1 MSVNETNQSNQ
12 IMPLKQSV
20 KPLTNEE
27 LLSVAPSIFS
37 ENPIEGVSDKY
48 AFVPTYKLLDTFR
61 DAGYYPIMAS
71 ESKVR
76 DEENQGYQKHI
87 IQFRSLENLLRPNA
101 KDEYEDIVLT
111 NSHNRTSSFIVDLAI
126 FRIVC
131 SNMLVVPSK
140 SFVHTSIVHVGFTQE
155 KVKNAIDEVTSYIP
169 KIKEQ
174 VSIFKSIYLTNAEMQ
189 MLANAAIDIRFDT
202 NTHYIKADELLKVN
216 YEEDEVNT
224 LWSAY
229 NRIQESMIRGGVK
242 MKNLVTNKNFT
253 SKAINGIDATIK
265 FNKELFSA
273 VEQVAQLKCDGY
285 LVA

>member
-1 MSVNETNQSNQ
+1 MSLNPINKT
-12 IMPLKQSV
+12 V
-20 KPLTNEE
+20 KPLSNDE
-27 LLSVAPSIFS
+27 LFKVAPSIFS
-37 ENPIEGVSDKY
+37 ESPIETVSNKY

-71 ESKVR
+71 ESKAR
-76 DEENQGYQKHI
+76 EENQGYQKHI

-111 NSHNRTSSFIVDLAI
+111 NSHNRTSSFIVDLAV

-140 SFVHTSIVHVGFTQE
+140 SFVHASIVHVGFTNE
-155 KVKNAIDEVTSYIP
+155 KVKNAIVEVTSYMP
-169 KIKEQ
+169 KIKEL
-174 VSIFKSIYLTNAEMQ
+174 VATFKSISLTKAEEQ

-216 YEEDEVNT
+216 YEEDNAPT

-229 NRIQESMIRGGVK
+229 NRIQEAMIRGGVK
-242 MKNLVTNKNFT
+242 MKNLITNKTFT
-253 SKAINGIDATIK
+253 SKAISGIDATIK
-265 FNKELFSA
+265 FNKELFEA
-273 VEQVAQLKCDGY
+273 VEQVALLKSNSKM
-285 LVA
+285 VA

>member
-1 MSVNETNQSNQ
+1 MSVNKIFKT
-12 IMPLKQSV
+12 V
-20 KPLTNEE
+20 KPLSNDE
-27 LLSVAPSIFS
+27 LFKVAPSIFS
-37 ENPIEGVSDKY
+37 ESPIESVSDKY

-71 ESKVR
+71 ESKAR
-76 DEENQGYQKHI
+76 EENQGYQKHI

-140 SFVHTSIVHVGFTQE
+140 SFVHHSIVHVGFTNE
-155 KVKNAIDEVTSYIP
+155 KVKNAINEVTSYMP
-169 KIKEQ
+169 KIKEI
-174 VSIFKSIYLTNAEMQ
+174 VATFKSIHLTPSEEQ

-216 YEEDEVNT
+216 YPEDNAPT
-224 LWSAY
+224 LWSTY
-229 NRIQESMIRGGVK
+229 NRIQEAMIRGGVK
-242 MKNLVTNKNFT
+242 MKNLITNKTFT

-265 FNKELFSA
+265 FNKELFEA
-273 VEQVAQLKCDGY
+273 VEQVALLKSDSKM
-285 LVA
+285 VA

>member
-1 MSVNETNQSNQ
+1 MSVNKIFKT
-12 IMPLKQSV
+12 V
-20 KPLTNEE
+20 KPLSNDE
-27 LLSVAPSIFS
+27 LFNVAPSIFS
-37 ENPIEGVSDKY
+37 ESPIETVSNKY
-48 AFVPTYKLLDTFR
+48 AFVPTHKLLDIFR

-71 ESKVR
+71 ESKAR
-76 DEENQGYQKHI
+76 EENQGYQKHI

-140 SFVHTSIVHVGFTQE
+140 SFVHASIVHVGFTQE
-155 KVKNAIDEVTSYIP
+155 KVKNAIAEVTSYMP
-169 KIKEQ
+169 KIKEI
-174 VSIFKSIYLTNAEMQ
+174 VATFKSISLTKAEEQ

-202 NTHYIKADELLKVN
+202 NTHYIEADELLKVN
-216 YEEDEVNT
+216 YEEDYVPT

-229 NRIQESMIRGGVK
+229 NRIQEAMIRGGVK
-242 MKNLVTNKNFT
+242 MKNLVTGKNFT

-265 FNKELFSA
+265 FNKELFEI
-273 VEQVAQLKCDGY
+273 VQNVALLKTNY
-285 LVA
+285 KSVA

>member
-1 MSVNETNQSNQ
+1 MSVNKIFKT
-12 IMPLKQSV
+12 V
-20 KPLTNEE
+20 KPLSNDE
-27 LLSVAPSIFS
+27 LFNVAPSIFS
-37 ENPIEGVSDKY
+37 ESPIETVSDKY
-48 AFVPTYKLLDTFR
+48 AFVPTFKLLDTFR

-71 ESKVR
+71 ESKAR
-76 DEENQGYQKHI
+76 EENQGYQKHI
-87 IQFRSLENLLRPNA
+87 IQFRSLENLLRPNS

-140 SFVHTSIVHVGFTQE
+140 SFVHASIVHVGFTNE
-155 KVKNAIDEVTSYIP
+155 KVKNAIAEVTSYMP
-169 KIKEQ
+169 KIKEL
-174 VSIFKSIYLTNAEMQ
+174 VATFKSIHLTPSEEQ

-216 YEEDEVNT
+216 YEEDKAST

-229 NRIQESMIRGGVK
+229 NRIQEAMIRGGVK
-242 MKNLVTNKNFT
+242 MKNLVTNKTFT

-265 FNKELFSA
+265 FNKELFEA
-273 VEQVAQLKCDGY
+273 VEQVALLKSNHK

>member
-1 MSVNETNQSNQ
+1 MSVNQ
-12 IMPLKQSV
+12 IIKTV
-20 KPLTNEE
+20 KPLSNEA
-27 LLSVAPSIFS
+27 LFKVAPSIFS
-37 ENPIEGVSDKY
+37 ESPIEGVSDKY
-48 AFVPTYKLLDTFR
+48 AFVPTHKLLDIFR

-140 SFVHTSIVHVGFTQE
+140 SFVHHSIVHVGFTQE
-155 KVKNAIDEVTSYIP
+155 KVKNAIAEVTSYMP
-169 KIKEQ
+169 KIKEI
-174 VSIFKSIYLTNAEMQ
+174 VATFKSISLTPSEEQ

-216 YEEDEVNT
+216 YPEDNAPT

-229 NRIQESMIRGGVK
+229 NRIQEAMIRGGVK
-242 MKNLVTNKNFT
+242 MKNLITNKTFT
-253 SKAINGIDATIK
+253 SKAISGIDATIK
-265 FNKELFSA
+265 FNKELFEA
-273 VEQVAQLKCDGY
+273 VEKVALLKSNSKM
-285 LVA
+285 VA

>member
-1 MSVNETNQSNQ
+1 
-12 IMPLKQSV
+12 
-20 KPLTNEE
+20 
-27 LLSVAPSIFS
+27 
-37 ENPIEGVSDKY
+37 
-48 AFVPTYKLLDTFR
+48 
-61 DAGYYPIMAS
+61 MAS

-140 SFVHTSIVHVGFTQE
+140 SFVHASIVHVGFTQE
-155 KVKNAIDEVTSYIP
+155 KVKNAIAEVTSYMP
-169 KIKEQ
+169 KIKEI
-174 VSIFKSIYLTNAEMQ
+174 VATFKSISLTKAEEQ

-216 YEEDEVNT
+216 YPEDNDKT

-229 NRIQESMIRGGVK
+229 NRIQEAIIRGGVK
-242 MKNLVTNKNFT
+242 MKNLITNKTFT
-253 SKAINGIDATIK
+253 SKAISGIDATIK
-265 FNKELFSA
+265 FNKELFEA
-273 VEQVAQLKCDGY
+273 VEQVALLKSNSKM
-285 LVA
+285 VA

>member
-1 MSVNETNQSNQ
+1 MSVNPINKT
-12 IMPLKQSV
+12 V
-20 KPLTNEE
+20 KPLSNDE
-27 LLSVAPSIFS
+27 LLKFAPSIFS

-48 AFVPTYKLLDTFR
+48 VFVPTFKLLDTFR
-61 DAGYYPIMAS
+61 NAGYYPINAG

-76 DEENQGYQKHI
+76 DEASEGYQKHI

-111 NSHNRTSSFIVDLAI
+111 NSHNRTSSFIVDLAV

-140 SFVHTSIVHVGFTQE
+140 SFVHTSIVHVGFTE
-155 KVKNAIDEVTSYIP
+155 DKVKNAIKEVTSYMP
-169 KIKEQ
+169 KIKEE
-174 VSIFKSIYLTNAEMQ
+174 VAKFKSIYLTSAEEQ

-202 NTHYIKADELLKVN
+202 NTHYIEADELLKVN
-216 YEEDEVNT
+216 YEEDYVPT

-229 NRIQESMIRGGVK
+229 NRIQEAMIRGGVK
-242 MKNLVTNKNFT
+242 MKNLVTGKNFT

-265 FNKELFSA
+265 FNKELFEI
-273 VEQVAQLKCDGY
+273 VQNVALLKTNY
-285 LVA
+285 KSVA

>member
-1 MSVNETNQSNQ
+1 MSVNKIFKT
-12 IMPLKQSV
+12 V
-20 KPLTNEE
+20 KPLSNDE
-27 LLSVAPSIFS
+27 LFNVAPSIFS
-37 ENPIEGVSDKY
+37 ESPIETVSDKY
-48 AFVPTYKLLDTFR
+48 AFVPTYKVLDTFR
-61 DAGYYPIMAS
+61 EAGYYPIMAS

-140 SFVHTSIVHVGFTQE
+140 SFVHHSIVHVGFNKN
-155 KVKNAIDEVTSYIP
+155 KVKNAINEVTSYMP
-169 KIKEQ
+169 KIKEL
-174 VSIFKSIYLTNAEMQ
+174 VATFKSIHLTPSEEQ

-216 YEEDEVNT
+216 YEEDHAPT

-229 NRIQESMIRGGVK
+229 NRIQEAMIRGGVK
-242 MKNLVTNKNFT
+242 MKNLVTNKYFT

-265 FNKELFSA
+265 FNKELFEA
-273 VEQVAQLKCDGY
+273 VEQVALLKSNSKM
-285 LVA
+285 VA

>member
-1 MSVNETNQSNQ
+1 MSVNKIFKT
-12 IMPLKQSV
+12 V
-20 KPLTNEE
+20 KPLSNDE
-27 LLSVAPSIFS
+27 LFNVAPSIFS
-37 ENPIEGVSDKY
+37 ESPIETVSDKY
-48 AFVPTYKLLDTFR
+48 AFVPTHKLLDTFR

-71 ESKVR
+71 ESKAR
-76 DEENQGYQKHI
+76 EENQGYQKHI
-87 IQFRSLENLLRPNA
+87 IQFRSLENLLRPSS

-140 SFVHTSIVHVGFTQE
+140 SFVHASIVHVGFTQD
-155 KVKNAIDEVTSYIP
+155 KVKNAIAEVTSYMP
-169 KIKEQ
+169 KIKEL
-174 VSIFKSIYLTNAEMQ
+174 VATFKSIHLSKAEEQ

-216 YEEDEVNT
+216 YEEDNAPT

-229 NRIQESMIRGGVK
+229 NRIQEAMIRGGVK
-242 MKNLVTNKNFT
+242 MKNLITNKTFT

-265 FNKELFSA
+265 FNKELFEA
-273 VEQVAQLKCDGY
+273 VEQVALLKSDSKM
-285 LVA
+285 VA

>member
-1 MSVNETNQSNQ
+1 
-12 IMPLKQSV
+12 MPLKQSV
-20 KPLTNEE
+20 KPLSNDE
-27 LLSVAPSIFS
+27 LYSVAPSIFS
-37 ENPIEGVSDKY
+37 ETAIDGVSKEY
-48 AFVPTYKLLDTFR
+48 AFVPTYKVLDTFR

-101 KDEYEDIVLT
+101 KLEYEDIVLT

-140 SFVHTSIVHVGFTQE
+140 SFVHTSIVHKGFNA
-155 KVKNAIDEVTSYIP
+155 KKIKNAIFEVTSYMP
-169 KIKEQ
+169 KVKEQ
-174 VSIFKSIYLTNAEMQ
+174 VSMFKSIYLTNAEEQ

-202 NTHYIKADELLKVN
+202 ATHYVKANELLKVN
-216 YEEDEVNT
+216 YAEDETNT

-229 NRIQESMIRGGVK
+229 NRIQESIIRGGVK
-242 MKNLVTNKNFT
+242 MKNLLSGKYSS

>member
-1 MSVNETNQSNQ
+1 
-12 IMPLKQSV
+12 
-20 KPLTNEE
+20 
-27 LLSVAPSIFS
+27 
-37 ENPIEGVSDKY
+37 
-48 AFVPTYKLLDTFR
+48 TYKLLDTFR

-140 SFVHTSIVHVGFTQE
+140 SFVHASIVHVGFTNE
-155 KVKNAIDEVTSYIP
+155 KVKNAINEVTSYMP
-169 KIKEQ
+169 KIKEE
-174 VSIFKSIYLTNAEMQ
+174 VAKFKSIYLTPSEEQ

-202 NTHYIKADELLKVN
+202 GTHYIKADELLKVN
-216 YEEDEVNT
+216 YEEDYVPT

-229 NRIQESMIRGGVK
+229 NRIQEAMIRGGVK
-242 MKNLVTNKNFT
+242 MKNLITNKTFT

-265 FNKELFSA
+265 FNKELFEA
-273 VEQVAQLKCDGY
+273 VEQVALLKSNHN
-285 LVA
+285 LAA

>member
-1 MSVNETNQSNQ
+1 MSLNPINKT
-12 IMPLKQSV
+12 V
-20 KPLTNEE
+20 KPLSNDE
-27 LLSVAPSIFS
+27 LFNVAPSIFS
-37 ENPIEGVSDKY
+37 ENPIETVSDKY
-48 AFVPTYKLLDTFR
+48 AFVPTHKLLDIFR

-71 ESKVR
+71 ESKAR
-76 DEENQGYQKHI
+76 EENQGYQKHI
-87 IQFRSLENLLRPNA
+87 ILFRSLENLLRPNA

-140 SFVHTSIVHVGFTQE
+140 SFVHHSIVHVGFNKN
-155 KVKNAIDEVTSYIP
+155 KVKNAIAEVTSYMP
-169 KIKEQ
+169 KIKEL
-174 VSIFKSIYLTNAEMQ
+174 VATFKSIHLTPSEEQ

-216 YEEDEVNT
+216 YEEDNAPT

-229 NRIQESMIRGGVK
+229 NRIQEAMIRGGVK
-242 MKNLVTNKNFT
+242 MKNLITNKTFT

-265 FNKELFSA
+265 FNKELFEA
-273 VEQVAQLKCDGY
+273 VEQVALLKSNHN
-285 LVA
+285 LAA

>member
-1 MSVNETNQSNQ
+1 MSVNPINKT
-12 IMPLKQSV
+12 V
-20 KPLTNEE
+20 KPLSNDE
-27 LLSVAPSIFS
+27 LLKFAPSIFS

-48 AFVPTYKLLDTFR
+48 AFVPTFKLLDTFR
-61 DAGYYPIMAS
+61 NAGYYPINAG

-111 NSHNRTSSFIVDLAI
+111 NSHNRTSSFIVDLAV

-140 SFVHTSIVHVGFTQE
+140 SFVHTSIVHVGFTEQ
-155 KVKNAIDEVTSYIP
+155 KVKNAIKEVTSYMP
-169 KIKEQ
+169 KIKEE
-174 VSIFKSIYLTNAEMQ
+174 VAKFKSIYLTSAEEQ

-202 NTHYIKADELLKVN
+202 NTHYIEADELLKVN
-216 YEEDEVNT
+216 YEEDYVPT

-229 NRIQESMIRGGVK
+229 NRIQEAMIRGGVK
-242 MKNLVTNKNFT
+242 MKNLVTGKNFT

-265 FNKELFSA
+265 FNKELFEI
-273 VEQVAQLKCDGY
+273 VQNVALLKTNY
-285 LVA
+285 KSVA

>member
-1 MSVNETNQSNQ
+1 MSVNPINKT
-12 IMPLKQSV
+12 V
-20 KPLTNEE
+20 KPLSNDE
-27 LLSVAPSIFS
+27 LLKFAPSIFS

-48 AFVPTYKLLDTFR
+48 AFVPTYKLLDIFR
-61 DAGYYPIMAS
+61 DLGFYPINAG

-76 DEENQGYQKHI
+76 DEANEGYQKHI

-111 NSHNRTSSFIVDLAI
+111 NSHNRTSSFIVDLAV

-140 SFVHTSIVHVGFTQE
+140 SFVHTSIVHVGFTE
-155 KVKNAIDEVTSYIP
+155 DKVKNAIAEVTSYMP
-169 KIKEQ
+169 KIKEE
-174 VSIFKSIYLTNAEMQ
+174 VAKFKSIYLTNAEEQ

-202 NTHYIKADELLKVN
+202 NTHYIEAKELLKVN
-216 YEEDEVNT
+216 YEEDKTST

-229 NRIQESMIRGGVK
+229 NRIQEAMIRGGVK
-242 MKNLVTNKNFT
+242 MKNLVTGKNFT

-265 FNKELFSA
+265 FNKELFDVVQNVALLKTDYKA
-273 VEQVAQLKCDGY
+273 VA
-285 LVA
+285 

>member
-1 MSVNETNQSNQ
+1 MSVNPINKT
-12 IMPLKQSV
+12 V
-20 KPLTNEE
+20 KPLSNEE
-27 LLSVAPSIFS
+27 LFNIAPSIFS

-61 DAGYYPIMAS
+61 DSGFYPIKAG

-76 DEENQGYQKHI
+76 DEANDGYQKHI

-111 NSHNRTSSFIVDLAI
+111 NSHNRTSSFIVDLAV

-140 SFVHTSIVHVGFTQE
+140 SFVHTSIVHVGFTEQ
-155 KVKNAIDEVTSYIP
+155 KVKDAIKEVTSYMP
-169 KIKEQ
+169 KIKEE
-174 VSIFKSIYLTNAEMQ
+174 VAKFKSIYLTSAEEQ

-202 NTHYIKADELLKVN
+202 NTHYIEADELLKVN
-216 YEEDEVNT
+216 YEEDKTST

-229 NRIQESMIRGGVK
+229 NRIQEAMIRGGVK
-242 MKNLVTNKNFT
+242 MKNLVTGKNFT
-253 SKAINGIDATIK
+253 SKAINGIDAIIK
-265 FNKELFSA
+265 FNKELFEI
-273 VEQVAQLKCDGY
+273 VQNVALLKTNY
-285 LVA
+285 KSVA

>member
-1 MSVNETNQSNQ
+1 MSVNPIKQ
-12 IMPLKQSV
+12 IV
-20 KPLTNEE
+20 KPLSNSE
-27 LLSVAPSIFS
+27 LFKFAPSIFS

-48 AFVPTYKLLDTFR
+48 AFVPTFKLLDTFR

-76 DEENQGYQKHI
+76 DEANDGYQKHI

-140 SFVHTSIVHVGFTQE
+140 SFVHTSIVHVGFTEQ
-155 KVKNAIDEVTSYIP
+155 KVKNAIAEVTSYMP
-169 KIKEQ
+169 KIKEE
-174 VSIFKSIYLTNAEMQ
+174 VAKFKSIYLTKAEEQ

-202 NTHYIKADELLKVN
+202 STHYIEANELLKVN
-216 YEEDEVNT
+216 YEEDEVNS

-229 NRIQESMIRGGVK
+229 NRIQEAMIRGGVK
-242 MKNLVTNKNFT
+242 MRNLVTNKNFT
-253 SKAINGIDATIK
+253 SKAINGIDASVK
-265 FNKELFSA
+265 FNKELFDVVQKVALLKTDYNA
-273 VEQVAQLKCDGY
+273 VA
-285 LVA
+285 

>member
-1 MSVNETNQSNQ
+1 MSVNPINKT
-12 IMPLKQSV
+12 V
-20 KPLTNEE
+20 KPLSNDE
-27 LLSVAPSIFS
+27 LLKFAPSIFS

-61 DAGYYPIMAS
+61 DSGFYPIKAG

-76 DEENQGYQKHI
+76 DEASEGYQKHI

-111 NSHNRTSSFIVDLAI
+111 NSHNRTSSFIVDLAV

-140 SFVHTSIVHVGFTQE
+140 SFVHSSIVHVGFTE
-155 KVKNAIDEVTSYIP
+155 DKVKNAIAEVTSYMP
-169 KIKEQ
+169 KIKEE
-174 VSIFKSIYLTNAEMQ
+174 VAKFKSIYLTSAEEQ

-202 NTHYIKADELLKVN
+202 NTHYIEADELLKVN
-216 YEEDEVNT
+216 YEEDKTST

-229 NRIQESMIRGGVK
+229 NRIQEAMIRGGVK
-242 MKNLVTNKNFT
+242 MKNLVTGKNFT

-265 FNKELFSA
+265 FNKELFEI
-273 VEQVAQLKCDGY
+273 VQNVALLKTNY
-285 LVA
+285 KSVA

>member
-1 MSVNETNQSNQ
+1 MSKN
-12 IMPLKQSV
+12 I

-27 LLSVAPSIFS
+27 LISVAPSIFS
-37 ENPIEGVSDKY
+37 ENPIDGVSDKY

-189 MLANAAIDIRFDT
+189 IENFD
-202 NTHYIKADELLKVN
+202 
-216 YEEDEVNT
+216 
-224 LWSAY
+224 
-229 NRIQESMIRGGVK
+229 
-242 MKNLVTNKNFT
+242 
-253 SKAINGIDATIK
+253 
-265 FNKELFSA
+265 
-273 VEQVAQLKCDGY
+273 
-285 LVA
+285 

>member
-1 MSVNETNQSNQ
+1 MSVNPINKT
-12 IMPLKQSV
+12 V
-20 KPLTNEE
+20 KPLSNDE
-27 LLSVAPSIFS
+27 LLKFAPSIFS

-48 AFVPTYKLLDTFR
+48 AFVPTFKLLDTFR
-61 DAGYYPIMAS
+61 NAGYYPINAG

-76 DEENQGYQKHI
+76 DEASEGYQKHI

-111 NSHNRTSSFIVDLAI
+111 NSHNRTSSFIVDLAV

-140 SFVHTSIVHVGFTQE
+140 SFVRTSIVHVGFTEQ
-155 KVKNAIDEVTSYIP
+155 KVKDAIKEVTSYMP
-169 KIKEQ
+169 KIKEE
-174 VSIFKSIYLTNAEMQ
+174 VAKFKSIYLTSAEEQ

-202 NTHYIKADELLKVN
+202 NTHYIEANELLKVN
-216 YEEDEVNT
+216 YEEDYVPT

-229 NRIQESMIRGGVK
+229 NRIQEAMIRGGVK
-242 MKNLVTNKNFT
+242 MKNLVTGKNFT

-265 FNKELFSA
+265 FNKELFEI
-273 VEQVAQLKCDGY
+273 VQNVALLKTNY
-285 LVA
+285 KSVA

>member
-1 MSVNETNQSNQ
+1 MSVNPINKT
-12 IMPLKQSV
+12 V
-20 KPLTNEE
+20 KPLSNDE
-27 LLSVAPSIFS
+27 LLKFAPSIFS
-37 ENPIEGVSDKY
+37 EKPIEGVSDKY
-48 AFVPTYKLLDTFR
+48 AFVPTFKLLDTFR
-61 DAGYYPIMAS
+61 NAGYYPINAG

-76 DEENQGYQKHI
+76 DEANEGYQKHI

-140 SFVHTSIVHVGFTQE
+140 SFVHHSIVHVGFTQE
-155 KVKNAIDEVTSYIP
+155 KVKNAIAEVTSYMP
-169 KIKEQ
+169 KIKEI
-174 VSIFKSIYLTNAEMQ
+174 VATFKSISLTPSEEQ

-202 NTHYIKADELLKVN
+202 NTHYIEANELLKVN
-216 YEEDEVNT
+216 YPEDNAPT

-229 NRIQESMIRGGVK
+229 NRIQEAMIRGGVK
-242 MKNLVTNKNFT
+242 MKNLITNKTFT

-265 FNKELFSA
+265 FNKELFEA
-273 VEQVAQLKCDGY
+273 VEQVALLKSNHN
-285 LVA
+285 LAA

>member
-1 MSVNETNQSNQ
+1 MSVNQ
-12 IMPLKQSV
+12 INKTV
-20 KPLTNEE
+20 KPLSNEA
-27 LLSVAPSIFS
+27 LFKVAPSIFS
-37 ENPIEGVSDKY
+37 ESPIETVSDKY
-48 AFVPTYKLLDTFR
+48 AFVPTFKLLDTFR

-155 KVKNAIDEVTSYIP
+155 KVKNAIEEVTSYIP
-169 KIKEQ
+169 KI
-174 VSIFKSIYLTNAEMQ
+174 ST
-189 MLANAAIDIRFDT
+189 
-202 NTHYIKADELLKVN
+202 
-216 YEEDEVNT
+216 
-224 LWSAY
+224 
-229 NRIQESMIRGGVK
+229 
-242 MKNLVTNKNFT
+242 
-253 SKAINGIDATIK
+253 
-265 FNKELFSA
+265 
-273 VEQVAQLKCDGY
+273 C
-285 LVA
+285 